1 MDEAQ
6 RAKIETGVLNC
17 LDECRAADQ
26 PYSRLSA
33 FIEGLKAS
41 PNWTAD
47 EIIELQTQVIRA
59 LLFRHGLRDN
69 LAATVNQAAAP
80 PRQSW
85 LGCSVL
91 GVLLVLLVVVVGL
104 TTFIGGGL
112 LLRDQFRGLR
122 EEREKAIK
130 ALRQPPAVP
139 QPAVEPGAPPTVEPG
154 QPPNS

>member
-6 RAKIETGVLNC
+6 RAKIETGVVNC
-17 LDECRAADQ
+17 LDECRASDQ
-26 PYSRLSA
+26 PYSRVSA
-33 FIEGLKAS
+33 FIAGLKAN
-41 PNWTAD
+41 PDWTAE
-47 EIIELQTQVIRA
+47 EIIDLQTQVIRA

-69 LAATVNQAAAP
+69 LAATATPAASA

-91 GVLLVLLVVVVGL
+91 AILLVLVIVVVML

-112 LLRDQFRGLR
+112 FLRGQFRGLR
-122 EEREKAIK
+122 EEKEKALK

-139 QPAVEPGAPPTVEPG
+139 PPVIEPEPAPPAEPAR
-154 QPPNS
+154 PPNR